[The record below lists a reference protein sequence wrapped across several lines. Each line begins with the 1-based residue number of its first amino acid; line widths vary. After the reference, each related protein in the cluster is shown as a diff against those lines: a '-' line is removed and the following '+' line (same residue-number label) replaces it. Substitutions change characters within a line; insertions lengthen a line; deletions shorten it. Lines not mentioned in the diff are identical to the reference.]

1 MHLPCWA
8 LTCWATVCAIC
19 SIRAYGC
26 CALGK
31 AATSLRGCVMTALI
45 FLLMAIAMMT
55 ASAGY
60 RGTAIGLFGVSFVAA
75 VLWLDRY
82 AIEMPRLPL

>member
-1 MHLPCWA
+1 
-8 LTCWATVCAIC
+8 
-19 SIRAYGC
+19 
-26 CALGK
+26 
-31 AATSLRGCVMTALI
+31 MTALI

-75 VLWLDRY
+75 VLRVRPLRDRD
-82 AIEMPRLPL
+82 AAAAALRECKVGPLFAWVMPPARPASRWSCWWPSACSSA

>member
-1 MHLPCWA
+1 
-8 LTCWATVCAIC
+8 
-19 SIRAYGC
+19 
-26 CALGK
+26 
-31 AATSLRGCVMTALI
+31 MTALI

-75 VLWLDRY
+75 ILWFDRY
-82 AIEMPRLPL
+82 AIEMPRLPF